1 MTFRLYRN
9 GGLKQ
14 PFQRYGLAGGRPA
27 EGGQLSLIKFF
38 FRCRSGIFQV
48 IGEYENYLQ
57 IAGVRI
63 QMEFMSASS
72 PRDISLILKEKE
84 LTADHIAEMRMALV
98 EVTNF
103 QNDTLFRSLSSR
115 VSVETLNSFR
125 LLRNF
130 IDRFDKTSGEMFKRG
145 NRIIHGC
152 LSSLSWLPSWVWH
165 LFGYHGSLIIWP
177 PPKWVNNW
185 SSPASYSLLIFPRN
199 AAASPIALGEKIG
212 TRMRKRRSQCKPEI
226 SP

>member
-145 NRIIHGC
+145 NRINSWVLVFAVVAAVLGVASIWI
-152 LSSLSWLPSWVWH
+152 SWLSYH
-165 LFGYHGSLIIWP
+165 L
-177 PPKWVNNW
+177 
-185 SSPASYSLLIFPRN
+185 
-199 AAASPIALGEKIG
+199 AAAQVGKQLVF
-212 TRMRKRRSQCKPEI
+212 TRQLQSAYFSKKRCSFSHRSR
-226 SP
+226 